1 MNTLLEPREFR
12 LLEGLRFNPRKS
24 FTGKIRGERLTRKK
38 GISIEFSDY
47 RDYTEGDDLR
57 HLDWNVLARLETAT
71 MKSYR
76 DEEDLAVHV
85 LVDYSPSMEFGEP
98 VKQALASKLGIAL
111 GYVALAGGDAV
122 YPRRLGIK
130 ESPLPPLRGRT
141 SFVRLNSLYSA
152 TSPSAEDSSASLSG
166 TLRAFAGSSA
176 RAGLMVLLSDGLDPA
191 LPTIIRILGGRGH
204 EVCFL
209 QILSDMELDPDLE
222 GDLRLL
228 DAETSGA
235 VEITANSFAL
245 KAYRENLERHNQAI
259 RDAVL
264 RIGGRYALVR
274 SSQSIESIIR
284 DVVKRDGWVR

>member
-1 MNTLLEPREFR
+1 
-12 LLEGLRFNPRKS
+12 
-24 FTGKIRGERLTRKK
+24 
-38 GISIEFSDY
+38 
-47 RDYTEGDDLR
+47 
-57 HLDWNVLARLETAT
+57 
-71 MKSYR
+71 
-76 DEEDLAVHV
+76 
-85 LVDYSPSMEFGEP
+85 
-98 VKQALASKLGIAL
+98 
-111 GYVALAGGDAV
+111 
-122 YPRRLGIK
+122 
-130 ESPLPPLRGRT
+130 
-141 SFVRLNSLYSA
+141 
-152 TSPSAEDSSASLSG
+152 
-166 TLRAFAGSSA
+166 
-176 RAGLMVLLSDGLDPA
+176 MVLLSDGLDPA

-209 QILSDMELDPDLE
+209 QILSDVELDPDLE